1 MSPTSERFTAE
12 TQRAQRARGENLGA
26 LRAAAN
32 SALITDLPRRSI
44 KFALAA
50 LLTCA
55 FVAVSA
61 AQSRDAQARAVN
73 QSQSESDATL
83 TNAAVIKLVRA
94 KFSDKMIVAVIRSR
108 PARFDLS
115 PDRLIE
121 LKKSG
126 ASERVIL
133 AMLARG
139 DESQFAGVQNSDP
152 EDDEFFNGL
161 GGSPRKS
168 NAGTQPNQ
176 TDPNSVDIFGSSGG
190 VRAQTQTNGVNGGVS
205 GETQTTG
212 SATVRIIRPQEQGGA
227 AAKLER
233 TPTITNQSVVDLV
246 EAGFSEGTIVRRIE
260 NSPAEF
266 DLSPAKLAELRK
278 RRVTEPVINA
288 MRDAMRDDAP
298 ATTARPDNNR

>member
-1 MSPTSERFTAE
+1 MSLISKTFTA
-12 TQRAQRARGENLGA
+12 ANFA
-26 LRAAAN
+26 LMN
-32 SALITDLPRRSI
+32 FPRRSTI
-44 KFALAA
+44 KLALAA

-55 FVAVSA
+55 FVVAAA

-126 ASERVIL
+126 ASEHVIL
-133 AMLARG
+133 AMLSRG
-139 DESQFAGVQNSDP
+139 DEGQFAGVQNSDP
-152 EDDEFFNGL
+152 EDDVFFDGL

-168 NAGTQPNQ
+168 NAGAQPNQ
-176 TDPNSVDIFGSSGG
+176 SDPNSVDIFGSSGG
-190 VRAQTQTNGVNGGVS
+190 VRGQTQTNGVNGGVS

-212 SATVRIIRPQEQGGA
+212 SATVRIIRPQEQSGA

-233 TPTITNQSVVDLV
+233 TPTLTNQSVVDLV

-278 RRVTEPVINA
+278 RRVTEPVISA
-288 MRDAMRDDAP
+288 MRAAMGDDTP
-298 ATTARPDNNR
+298 ATPARPNNNR

>member
-1 MSPTSERFTAE
+1 MSLISERFTAPHS
-12 TQRAQRARGENLGA
+12 A
-26 LRAAAN
+26 LRN
-32 SALITDLPRRSI
+32 FTHRRSI

-50 LLTCA
+50 LLSCVFFA
-55 FVAVSA
+55 VAA
-61 AQSRDAQARAVN
+61 AQSRDARAVD
-73 QSQSESDATL
+73 QSQSENDATL

-139 DESQFAGVQNSDP
+139 DESQFAGVQGGDDA
-152 EDDEFFNGL
+152 EDDAFFESL

-168 NAGTQPNQ
+168 SAGTQPNQ
-176 TDPNSVDIFGSSGG
+176 SDPNGVDIFGSSGG
-190 VRAQTQTNGVNGGVS
+190 ARGRTQTNGVNGGAS

-212 SATVRIIRPQEQGGA
+212 SASVHIIRPQEQNGA

-233 TPTITNQSVVDLV
+233 TPTLTNQSVVDLV

-266 DLSPAKLAELRK
+266 DLSPAKLTELRK

-288 MRDAMRDDAP
+288 MRAAMSDDAP
-298 ATTARPDNNR
+298 ASPARPHNER

>member
-1 MSPTSERFTAE
+1 MTRNVLAKIFLTA
-12 TQRAQRARGENLGA
+12 LVC
-26 LRAAAN
+26 AAA
-32 SALITDLPRRSI
+32 SSV
-44 KFALAA
+44 AA
-50 LLTCA
+50 G
-55 FVAVSA
+55 
-61 AQSRDAQARAVN
+61 QSHDAQARAVG
-73 QSQSESDATL
+73 QPQSEGDATL

-139 DESQFAGVQNSDP
+139 DESQFAGAQGGDP
-152 EDDEFFNGL
+152 EDDAFFEGL
-161 GGSPRKS
+161 GGPPRKS
-168 NAGTQPNQ
+168 NAGAQPNQ
-176 TDPNSVDIFGSSGG
+176 GDPNSVDIFGSSGG
-190 VRAQTQTNGVNGGVS
+190 AHGRTQTNGVNGGVS

-212 SATVRIIRPQEQGGA
+212 SATVRIIRPQEQNGA

-233 TPTITNQSVVDLV
+233 TPTLTNQSVVDLV

-288 MRDAMRDDAP
+288 MRAAMGDDAP
-298 ATTARPDNNR
+298 AAPARPNNDR